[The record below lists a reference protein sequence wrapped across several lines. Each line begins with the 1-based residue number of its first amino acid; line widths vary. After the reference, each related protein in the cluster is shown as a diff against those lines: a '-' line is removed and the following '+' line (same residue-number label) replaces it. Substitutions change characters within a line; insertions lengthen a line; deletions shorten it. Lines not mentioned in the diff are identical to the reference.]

1 MDNTIVLN
9 MSKSL
14 AELQAELNKITG
26 KSPAKA
32 KREFKGLPPFECRVA
47 PKGGVSVYG
56 LQYFPVTLYPDQW
69 RQVFERMTEINSFIA
84 TNSQKL
90 ESIKVERT
98 AVKAL
103 KKQIRT
109 LKAASK

>member
-1 MDNTIVLN
+1 

-14 AELQAELNKITG
+14 AELTAQLNQITG
-26 KSPAKA
+26 KSPKT

-69 RQVFERMTEINSFIA
+69 RQVFEKQSDINAFIA
-84 TNSQKL
+84 ANSQKL
-90 ESIKVERT
+90 ESIKEERT
-98 AVKAL
+98 QIKAL
-103 KKQIRT
+103 KKQIKA
-109 LKAASK
+109 LKASSK